1 MQANAT
7 DATCP
12 RSTSTAGYVTVAL
25 VDTSQIILIDQQ
37 SLTQGTLTMNDVPPE
52 KVEAEDS
59 DNVLRRLFATCTA
72 FVRSPVTK
80 AMPAPLPS
88 RRLSKKQRKM
98 SQHQGSQEGRR
109 YILRSSRSKKVP
121 KMADSPL
128 YDSVVDKSFWNMPDE
143 KLLEL
148 IRDHFPDELTRLKN
162 AYSLKPTGIPR
173 PKSDSISQRLYD
185 GENFDE
191 VNRTLVGVLALRW
204 LWHDEYDI
212 FVGCQPEAVRLKRD
226 SFEWLRQ
233 NFKAGLKSPE
243 DIYAL
248 VVTMII
254 NDLGKDP
261 DLAEE
266 YANLKN
272 IDISKVNHD
281 MILSLAVDADL
292 VPALNRIEDHHRQDI
307 VKGIKLGS
315 DFNFGQLAQ
324 AENAPAS
331 LAGLLGMSGQ
341 SRAFEVRFMEQILD
355 LAGASG
361 HEDWTCAR
369 KMIEPIF
376 QSYQNVWTV
385 ATAIISGDSDLRKG
399 YDVILTRKL
408 DLLHRSGYDKD
419 FDVTK
424 ADERA
429 MMRLFCLGNT
439 NNPQNAELYFTAFNN
454 GISRRTRQTL
464 IDGLNTDGSV
474 EKPAIQNTYAP
485 AMFTKAT
492 GNTPTGS
499 REEKIRAISAVMTY
513 LAKCF
518 VLTKEQHKELPQG
531 VTVIERDLR
540 SVLEVVESEEF
551 KKDPTCLEKEKAP
564 EVQVANMAKS

>member
-1 MQANAT
+1 MA
-7 DATCP
+7 
-12 RSTSTAGYVTVAL
+12 
-25 VDTSQIILIDQQ
+25 LIDTGWAILLDQRFAAVQ
-37 SLTQGTLTMNDVPPE
+37 TTLTMNDVPHP
-52 KVEAEDS
+52 KIEAENS
-59 DNVLRRLFATCTA
+59 GNIFTRLFANCAA

-80 AMPAPLPS
+80 DMTSPLPS
-88 RRLSKKQRKM
+88 RRLSKKQSKM
-98 SQHQGSQEGRR
+98 LHQKASHGGRR
-109 YILRSSRSKKVP
+109 ATLRSSKILR
-121 KMADSPL
+121 MAESPL
-128 YDSVVDKSFWNMPDE
+128 YESIRNKSFWNMPDE
-143 KLLEL
+143 DLLEL
-148 IRDHFPDELTRLKN
+148 IRDQFPGELTRLKN

-173 PKSDSISQRLYD
+173 PDTPSISQRLY

-204 LWHDEYDI
+204 LWHGKYDV
-212 FVGCQPEAVRLKRD
+212 FVGTQPEAIRLKHD
-226 SFEWLRQ
+226 SFEWLRT
-233 NFKAGLKSPE
+233 NFKAGLESDE
-243 DIYAL
+243 DVYAL

-261 DLAEE
+261 LLAED
-266 YANLKN
+266 YAEKKDM
-272 IDISKVNHD
+272 DISKVNHD
-281 MILSLAVDADL
+281 MILSLAMEAGL
-292 VPALNRIEDHHRQDI
+292 VPALDRIEEHHRQDI
-307 VKGIKLGS
+307 IKGIKLGS

-331 LAGLLGMSGQ
+331 LAGLLGMSDS

-376 QSYQNVWTV
+376 QSYKNVFAV
-385 ATAIISGDSDLRKG
+385 ATAIISGDGDLRKG
-399 YDVILTRKL
+399 YDVILARKL

-424 ADERA
+424 PDERA

-439 NNPQNAELYFTAFNN
+439 NNPQNAELYFTAFNS

-474 EKPAIQNTYAP
+474 EKPAVQNTYAP

-499 REEKIRAISAVMTY
+499 REEKIKAISAVMTY

-518 VLTKEQHKELPQG
+518 IVTKDQHKKLPEG

-551 KKDPTCLEKEKAP
+551 KKDPSCLDREKAP
-564 EVQVANMAKS
+564 DVQVANMAKS